1 MNKRKTLNIL
11 CILFQTIQV
20 IIFCVVPCLSILP
33 STYHTKVYNEY
44 VGTQTML
51 QVVFKDEHIWLGVT
65 LGIMI
70 FNIALCIISLKSRNV
85 KKDGIIHT
93 VTPIFILILA
103 FLCFGEGMILVWDYK
118 TTFLSPVNVIYWGIC
133 ILLII
138 LAIAKRSA
146 NVIEETEEPKDLSEN
161 KVEKEVV
168 EQPVKIDEVEQI
180 RKYKDLLDSG
190 AITQEEYDTKKK
202 QILGLEDSVKID

>member
-20 IIFCVVPCLSILP
+20 IIFSVVPCLSFSPYIIP
-33 STYHTKVYNEY
+33 VVNKEY
-44 VGTQTML
+44 VGGAVFSML
-51 QVVFKDEHIWLGVT
+51 QVLFKDANTGLGAT

-70 FNIALCIISLKSRNV
+70 FNIVLCIISLKSRNV

-93 VTPIFILILA
+93 VTPVLLLILS
-103 FLCFGEGMILVWDYK
+103 FICFGDGMILVTGFD
-118 TTFLSPVNVIYWGIC
+118 TIFGSPINIIYWGLC

-146 NVIEETEEPKDLSEN
+146 NVTEETEEPKDLSEN

-180 RKYKDLLDSG
+180 RKYKDLLDCG
-190 AITQEEYDTKKK
+190 AISQEEYDTKKK
-202 QILGLEDSVKID
+202 EILNL